1 MSDSPEGLAPLG
13 SPAEAEVPQHTLD
26 PDTVLPD
33 DAVGAPVEQTQA
45 YELAAE
51 DGAPLPAGDADDPGA
66 GELAPEFR
74 PPGQK

>member
-1 MSDSPEGLAPLG
+1 MSDAPEDLAPLG

-33 DAVGAPVEQTQA
+33 DAAGAPPEQTQG
-45 YELAAE
+45 YVLAVE
-51 DGAPLPAGDADDPGA
+51 DGAPLPPDGTQDPGA

-74 PPGQK
+74 APGEG